1 MEKIED
7 QYIEYLIENKSKCS
21 DILDKYFLDKITFN
35 DVVVESESFF
45 DILSF
50 RKFIKS
56 KKIDE
61 LLK

>member
-1 MEKIED
+1 MVDKFHA
-7 QYIEYLIENKSKCS
+7 

-35 DVVVESESFF
+35 DVVTESESFF